1 MTCSACELDIL
12 ECHCSHHPFTRQR
25 GCSLCVPPRPV
36 RTTTPCA
43 YHHALCVPPRPVFPL
58 CSLALPPTP
67 LILCSAEPT
76 FDVDAAVLER
86 RYKLLQWQLHP
97 DKAVGR
103 SFEEQR
109 FSAEQAALVNQA
121 YGVLRS
127 PLPRANYLVG
137 RCSRFAGGGG
147 GGGVPSCHAP
157 VCSVR
162 MAAAMSPTACTVCH
176 VTNCMPHASF
186 AAAHACRRNAAGR
199 GAHNRRPRATHGGV
213 VRLCVCSALA
223 LAASRKGEGRGL

>member
-1 MTCSACELDIL
+1 MTCSACELDTL
-12 ECHCSHHPFTRQR
+12 ECHCSHHPFKRQR
-25 GCSLCVPPRPV
+25 GCS
-36 RTTTPCA
+36 
-43 YHHALCVPPRPVFPL
+43 LCVPPRPVFPL
-58 CSLALPPTP
+58 CSLALPPTL

-199 GAHNRRPRATHGGV
+199 GAHN
-213 VRLCVCSALA
+213 
-223 LAASRKGEGRGL
+223 